1 MKQQYF
7 LNDYL
12 DHEQHKTIKD
22 YFLYLKLAFRPLTTL
37 LICIILSIVVAIPCI
52 IFLVTTKEGELA
64 NNVAFAMLTGVV
76 ASGLVSIAVEMAGNY
91 RHNYQRLL
99 ILHEYIL
106 TVANYEEHVQWCFH
120 GRTDDDCLG
129 EFTARNMAVSEL
141 VLEIGPVIEAAY
153 KDGKEY
159 MSLEEIKH
167 VIKVIE
173 AASSL
178 GELAED
184 FASENMINA
193 TGTDFYKCLNEPLK
207 SELSYFAREVGI
219 SIVEGHLISV
229 VADYILTKPTVLD
242 ELEQHRLVRILDEFD
257 VGMQNLQSFI
267 KSEPG
272 YHIELIPW
280 NKRFEKMEKK
290 LEKRFKR
297 SEQDTLAKLQKALKD
312 GIISQSEYDEFL
324 ELEEKKEL
332 DFSSVYKKY
341 DFDDDDAIEAE
352 MQELIKKHSD
362 KEHKRLM
369 RKLQIIA
376 KADGVNIDSN
386 IGIRH
391 E

>member
-12 DHEQHKTIKD
+12 DHERHKTIKD

-52 IFLVTTKEGELA
+52 ILMITTKEGELA

-76 ASGLVSIAVEMAGNY
+76 ASGLVSIAVEMAGNF

-99 ILHEYIL
+99 ILHEYLL
-106 TVANYEEHVQWCFH
+106 TVANYEEHVQWCLH
-120 GRTDDDCLG
+120 GRTDDDCPG
-129 EFTARNMAVSEL
+129 DFTARNMAVSEL

-219 SIVEGHLISV
+219 SIVEGHLTSV

-257 VGMQNLQSFI
+257 AGMQNLQSFI
-267 KSEPG
+267 KSEQG

-352 MQELIKKHSD
+352 MQELIKKHID

-369 RKLQIIA
+369 RKFQIIA